1 MYESYY
7 GLREKPFALAPDPA
21 FLYPSRHHQFAL
33 MMLEYSIMNRAA
45 FSLLTGEV
53 GSGKT
58 TLIRQLLGRLKN
70 DVRIGLISN
79 TNRHFGKLLQWVCL
93 AYELPYRGKDDAEL
107 YESFVDFLVAEY
119 AAGRRVLLI
128 VDEAQNL
135 DPTMLE
141 ELRVLSNVNADKHLV
156 LQTILVGQPE
166 LRETLRR
173 SDLRQFAQRIGT
185 DYHLP
190 TLTMQDARLYV
201 RHRLAVAGGD
211 PELIEVEAIDLV
223 WSRSGGVPRLVN
235 QLCDTALVYGYAD
248 QRRRID
254 VELMA
259 QVVTDRTA
267 GGVFPS
273 LGVAD
278 AVTTLDA

>member
-1 MYESYY
+1 
-7 GLREKPFALAPDPA
+7 
-21 FLYPSRHHQFAL
+21 
-33 MMLEYSIMNRAA
+33 MMLEYAVMNRAA

-58 TLIRQLLGRLKN
+58 TLIRQLLARLRD
-70 DVRIGLISN
+70 DVRVGLISN

-93 AYELPYRGKDDAEL
+93 AYELPYKGKDDAEL
-107 YESFVDFLVAEY
+107 YESFVDFLVAQY

-135 DPTMLE
+135 DPMMLE

-166 LRETLRR
+166 LRDTLRR
-173 SDLRQFAQRIGT
+173 GDLRQFAQRIGT

-201 RHRLAVAGGD
+201 QHRLTVAGGD
-211 PELIEVEAIDLV
+211 PQIIETDAIDLV
-223 WSRSGGVPRLVN
+223 WSRSGGIPRLVN
-235 QLCDTALVYGYAD
+235 QLCDTALVYGFAD
-248 QRRRID
+248 QRPRID
-254 VELMA
+254 LELMA
-259 QVVTDRTA
+259 QVVADRTA
-267 GGVFPS
+267 GGVFPT
-273 LGVAD
+273 LGVA
-278 AVTTLDA
+278 APATTTLGV

>member
-21 FLYPSRHHQFAL
+21 FLYPSRHHRFAL
-33 MMLEYSIMNRAA
+33 MMLEYAVENRAG

-58 TLIRQLLGRLKN
+58 TLIRQLLSRLKQ
-70 DVRIGLISN
+70 DFQVGLIAN

-93 AYELPYRGKDDAEL
+93 AYGLEYRNKDDAEL
-107 YESFVDFLVAEY
+107 YQTFVDFLVQEY
-119 AAGRRVLLI
+119 GNGRRVLLI

-135 DPTMLE
+135 DPVMLE
-141 ELRVLSNVNADKHLV
+141 ELRVLSNVNADKHMV

-166 LRETLRR
+166 LRDTLRR
-173 SDLRQFAQRIGT
+173 TDLRQFAQRIGA

-190 TLTMQDARLYV
+190 TLTMHETQSYV
-201 RHRLAVAGGD
+201 RHRLTVAGGNPD
-211 PELIEVEAIDLV
+211 LIDSAAIDLA

-235 QLCDTALVYGYAD
+235 QLCDTALVYAFAD
-248 QRRRID
+248 QLSHVD
-254 VELMA
+254 LTLMA
-259 QVVTDRTA
+259 QVVEDRSVGGIFPASNASGAVSMA
-267 GGVFPS
+267 G
-273 LGVAD
+273 A
-278 AVTTLDA
+278 